1 MLTEDQ
7 IIEKLREL
15 KQIKPNQDWVYLTKI
30 DVFGAE
36 RPKFSFASFI
46 NEIRREERFVFSH
59 KMAFSALTV
68 FIAIIGVFGFALSSV
83 PGDSLF
89 QLKKITEYGQ
99 SYFVSSANQ
108 PNYNLA
114 LANKRLDD
122 LTTIA
127 EKNKIEK
134 LAVAINAYQES
145 KTNAVKSL
153 INSGNPATIQE
164 LSNGLQKIEM
174 KENQIKSL
182 GIELGQNEELDKEL
196 APVVRKEILERESA
210 GLTEEELEV
219 LNNVK
224 IEYEQGNYSKA
235 LELLLLK

>member
-7 IIEKLREL
+7 IILKLKEL
-15 KQIKPNQDWVYLTKI
+15 KQIKPDSDWVYLTKL

-36 RPKFSFASFI
+36 RPAFSFG
-46 NEIRREERFVFSH
+46 FVFSH

-108 PNYNLA
+108 PKYNLE

-122 LTTIA
+122 LAIIA
-127 EKNKIEK
+127 GENKIEK
-134 LAVAINAYQES
+134 LAVGIEEYNES
-145 KTNAVKSL
+145 KTNVVKSL
-153 INSGNPATIQE
+153 INSGDSATIEE
-164 LSNGLQKIEM
+164 LSNGLQGLKT
-174 KENQIKSL
+174 KENPIKSL
-182 GIELGQNEELDKEL
+182 GIELGQGKKLNSDEVEKCKKFVE
-196 APVVRKEILERESA
+196 KEILEMEDR
-210 GLTEEELEV
+210 GLTEEDLKILESV
-219 LNNVK
+219 EF
-224 IEYEQGNYSKA
+224 EYEQGNYQEA
-235 LELLLLK
+235 LIILLEARQTQ